1 MVRLS
6 WLKNVE
12 MVSSLSA
19 ILRGEMKPRRSNLA
33 GSIQSLASR
42 ISSISNSSVTSIYGV
57 VKKKHEELYSNPD
70 ESDEDL
76 RDGSEDDNMRYLFS
90 QLQAF
95 SACLDAFA
103 HGGNDVG

>member
-1 MVRLS
+1 
-6 WLKNVE
+6 
-12 MVSSLSA
+12 
-19 ILRGEMKPRRSNLA
+19 MKPRRSNLA

-70 ESDEDL
+70 EPDEDL
-76 RDGSEDDNMRYLFS
+76 RDGSEDENMRYLFS